1 MTIGE
6 RIKARRKELGLS
18 VDDLAHKLGKNRA
31 TIYRYESNEIEN
43 LPTTILEP
51 LARVLYTSPAA
62 LMGWIPHTD
71 SPAASAD
78 VSAPLLSFSYTHI
91 PVGISAGQLEDCEA
105 IRSLPKI
112 SVPDIIMGKYARD
125 PNVVFMH
132 VNGESMN
139 RIIENGATIAVMT
152 GVDRAD
158 IRNGDIVIARHDG
171 EGYTI
176 KRYYDLPEKRQI
188 ILTPDSND
196 PSYLP
201 IPISYDTPDDLRLF
215 GKVVL
220 YSVIL

>member
-1 MTIGE
+1 MTRE
-6 RIKARRKELGLS
+6 EFLSTRIKSLGSIKDFSIKIDMPYTTLRS
-18 VDDLAHKLGKNRA
+18 ILTNVGGASIDNVIKICHGLGFS
-31 TIYRYESNEIEN
+31 TS
-43 LPTTILEP
+43 ILED
-51 LARVLYTSPAA
+51 L
-62 LMGWIPHTD
+62 D
-71 SPAASAD
+71 
-78 VSAPLLSFSYTHI
+78 SAPLQASGFEYTHI

-152 GVDRAD
+152 GVDPSD

-171 EGYTI
+171 QGYTI

-201 IPISYDTPDDLRLF
+201 IPISYDTPDDLRIF